1 MGRLSDLSLTAVQVF
16 GEVSWMQG
24 LCSDLYAPSSPSGG
38 KEDWSLESSLG
49 FWSLSSSVQA
59 LLSGPTKGLD

>member
-38 KEDWSLESSLG
+38 KEDWSLR